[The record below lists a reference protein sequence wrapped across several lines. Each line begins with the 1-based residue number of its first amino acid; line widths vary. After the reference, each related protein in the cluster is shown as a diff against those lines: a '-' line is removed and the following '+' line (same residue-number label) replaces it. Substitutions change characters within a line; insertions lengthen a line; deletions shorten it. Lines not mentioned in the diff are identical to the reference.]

1 MTQQYQPVG
10 GGVQQPQGGGQFKQ
24 SQSGAPSQ
32 QGQTGIQSQ
41 QGQPGV
47 QSGQQQGFQPAH
59 FDEALPSEYRA
70 VLEDLSWLRKQ
81 TKWASEQAHR
91 TLQGTGVETTL
102 EDISEIAEL
111 NEELILGNSQYVE
124 YEIDTFRVVA
134 TEAIQQLQQFQQE
147 PFVEAIVSDLSRAL
161 NSAEELLAKQGGAQA
176 QQSQIPGQGQTG
188 GQPQTQTQ
196 AQPQAGS
203 QPQTQQPFGQSY

>member
-1 MTQQYQPVG
+1 MTPQYQPAG
-10 GGVQQPQGGGQFKQ
+10 GSVQQPQGGQFQQ
-24 SQSGAPSQ
+24 SQSGVPSQ

-41 QGQPGV
+41 QGQAGV

-124 YEIDTFRVVA
+124 YEIDTFRLVA
-134 TEAIQQLQQFQQE
+134 SEAIQQLQQFQQE
-147 PFVEAIVSDLSRAL
+147 PFVEAIISDLSRAL
-161 NSAEELLAKQGGAQA
+161 HSAEELLAKQGGAQA
-176 QQSQIPGQGQTG
+176 QQSQFPGQGQTG

-196 AQPQAGS
+196 PQS
-203 QPQTQQPFGQSY
+203 QTQAQQPFGQSY